1 MSFCLII
8 SVQKHVMAHDV
19 CLNGEGCLT
28 ARAVTYGVFTGGWSG
43 GGHLAE
49 HRDVVHVGQRETDTR
64 LTPVPSV

>member
-1 MSFCLII
+1 MT
-8 SVQKHVMAHDV
+8 HDV
-19 CLNGEGCLT
+19 CLNGEGRLT